1 MAKTGLLRIM
11 INFMVKHFIWLYLL
25 LVLSCVAAY
34 AGEFPSNSDLNFES
48 KTNSFPSSLSLEK
61 TYRESSEQ
69 WKKFKFN
76 KVGIP
81 QFPMMDNIDSPS
93 GIFDEVIKTT
103 RIKPNNTED
112 PKLLVFASFSMPEPR
127 LKSLVKDVSR
137 VGGVVL
143 LRGLLMD
150 EKGDPSFKLT
160 ADKLKSLQLKKGEG
174 IQIAPNLFEQYAILR
189 IPAFLVFGGGAC
201 LKCSNER
208 PKAHETVYGD
218 VSLRY
223 AIKDIEDRNAD
234 LSTVIEPML
243 KRLDVSFYGVDK

>member
-1 MAKTGLLRIM
+1 M
-11 INFMVKHFIWLYLL
+11 INFIIKHFICLYLL
-25 LVLSCVAAY
+25 LVLLVLSCVVAY
-34 AGEFPSNSDLNFES
+34 ANEFPSDSDLNLES
-48 KTNSFPSSLSLEK
+48 KVNSFPSSLSLEK
-61 TYRESSEQ
+61 TYIESSEQ

-76 KVGIP
+76 KVGAP
-81 QFPMMDNIDSPS
+81 QFPIMDNIDSPP

-103 RIKPNNTED
+103 RINPNNTEE

-150 EKGDPSFKLT
+150 KKGEPSFKLT
-160 ADKLKSLQLKKGEG
+160 ADKLKSLQLEKGEG
-174 IQIAPNLFEQYAILR
+174 IQIAPNLFEQYAISR

-201 LKCSNER
+201 LKCSNES
-208 PKAHETVYGD
+208 PKKHQKVYGD

-243 KRLDVSFYGVDK
+243 KRLDVSFYGVEE